1 MEFHLRY
8 SVLSMTIADRVYAAP
23 ANKSCD
29 DRRFQ
34 IHVQIVLE
42 IITKKPPKIF
52 LPYLPSSDR
61 YLRYVNRHRRMHGD
75 ARTGAHATSRNRLGA
90 ECAAAAAGGEHT
102 EPSRDRA
109 TPLV

>member
-61 YLRYVNRHRRMHGD
+61 YLRYVNRHRRMHRSSRDLTEPAGCGV
-75 ARTGAHATSRNRLGA
+75 RRRGRRGRGAH
-90 ECAAAAAGGEHT
+90 
-102 EPSRDRA
+102 RA
-109 TPLV
+109 IA